1 MKKLVFLVVSFLC
14 TLPVSA
20 QTTQTTQTI
29 KKCQD
34 TEGNWHYG
42 DHAAFECEQSARV
55 TEMDEG
61 GGTVGETDAP
71 PTQEELDA
79 RQRAEQQAAEQDIV
93 EAKQK
98 RLDQKLLITYDNA
111 DSIATVRDALMAAM
125 DSGIEANQDLKQRLV
140 DELDNIE
147 AGSEL
152 AMSLRREIAVFDDD
166 TQDRL
171 TKRELIRKKYTTE
184 YERYKELTG
193 N

>member
-1 MKKLVFLVVSFLC
+1 MNKLVFLVVSFLC

-20 QTTQTTQTI
+20 QTTQTI

-34 TEGNWHYG
+34 AEGNWHYG
-42 DHAAFECEQSARV
+42 DHAAFECEQSSRV

-61 GGTVGETDAP
+61 GGTVGETEAP
-71 PTQEELDA
+71 PSQEELDA

-93 EAKQK
+93 EAKQR

-111 DSIATVRDALMAAM
+111 DSIATIRDALMAAM

-140 DELDNIE
+140 DVLDKIE

-152 AMSLRREIAVFDDD
+152 AESLRREIAVFDDD

-171 TKRELIRKKYTTE
+171 TKRELIRKKYNEE

>member
-1 MKKLVFLVVSFLC
+1 MNKLVFLMVSFLC

-20 QTTQTTQTI
+20 QTEQTI

-34 TEGNWHYG
+34 AEGNWHYG
-42 DHAAFECEQSARV
+42 DHASFECEQSARV

-61 GGTVGETDAP
+61 GGTVGETEAP
-71 PTQEELDA
+71 PSQEELDA
-79 RQRAEQQAAEQDIV
+79 RQRAEQQVAEQEIV
-93 EAKQK
+93 EAKQG
-98 RLDQKLLITYDNA
+98 RLDQKLLNTYDNA

-140 DELDNIE
+140 DELDKIE

-152 AMSLRREIAVFDDD
+152 AESLRREIAVFDDD

-171 TKRELIRKKYTTE
+171 TKRELIRKKYNTE